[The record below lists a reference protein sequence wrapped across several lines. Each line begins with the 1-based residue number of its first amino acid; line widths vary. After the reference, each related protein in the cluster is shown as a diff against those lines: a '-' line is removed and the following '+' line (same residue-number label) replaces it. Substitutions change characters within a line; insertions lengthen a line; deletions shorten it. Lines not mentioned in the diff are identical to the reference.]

1 MYHWNHLK
9 ENSGDKT
16 MPAKKTVKIL
26 GFQGKSIDKI
36 PLPAVF
42 ATPLRPDV
50 IKRTVLAIQS
60 SRLQPQGRDPMAGK
74 RTSAESRG
82 TGLGISRV
90 PRVKGGGGRA
100 AFAPSTVGG
109 RQPHPPRSEKK
120 IVKRIPKKEA
130 RLALLSAIAATASKD
145 AIASRGHKIEDIP
158 EVPLIVTDSIG
169 ELSKTSELEAVLTN
183 LGVLSDLCRVKASRK
198 IRAGKGKRRGRK
210 MKQAVGPL
218 IVVAENKGIF
228 DAASNLP
235 GVDVVI
241 VNNLNAEMLA
251 PGTTPGRLTLWAKGA
266 LEQLDKLYLG
276 GKDA

>member
-1 MYHWNHLK
+1 
-9 ENSGDKT
+9 
-16 MPAKKTVKIL
+16 MPAKKTAKIFDL
-26 GFQGKSIDKI
+26 QGKAAGKAT
-36 PLPAVF
+36 LPTIF

-50 IKRTVLAIQS
+50 IKRAVLAIQS

-82 TGLGISRV
+82 TGLGIARV
-90 PRVKGGGGRA
+90 PRVKGGAGRA

-120 IVKRIPKKEA
+120 IVRRIPKKEA

-145 AIASRGHKIEDIP
+145 AVALRGHQIEDVLEI
-158 EVPLIVTDSIG
+158 PLIVTDSIE
-169 ELSKTSELEAVLTN
+169 ELKKTSEVEATLTN
-183 LGVLSDLCRVKASRK
+183 LGVLSDLYRVKTSRK

-218 IVVAENKGIF
+218 IVVVENKGLA
-228 DAASNLP
+228 DAASNIP
-235 GVDVVI
+235 GVDIVT

-251 PGTTPGRLTLWAKGA
+251 PGAHAGRLTVWTKPAT
-266 LEQLDKLYLG
+266 ERLDKVYG
-276 GKDA
+276 EGANA